1 METPQNTTA
10 SKEFQ
15 VTGVSRS
22 GRVRKKSS
30 KLLDFQS
37 PDEVEKKLKRAAKL
51 PTRNG
56 NVRGRNN
63 MGGIGRPA
71 RRSHINVGNELGGD
85 LSDLAE
91 DDTELHDEM
100 SDNGTDGENYGDNNS
115 PTGDSDDDLKELV
128 AGIVDGE
135 PTDSNG
141 NPESKVRQSLYMTEK
156 ANKRRVLKDGRVVTG
171 KVERKDKGKTRY
183 TAYSM
188 WARELRKS
196 GKLNKGQDLDFSNTA
211 KRLGELWAN
220 VSNKEK
226 DSWRRKAKIQATKA
240 KSRDRVTTAT
250 IVNPSLAYFK
260 PTTRAKNLT
269 EGQEQTPP
277 PISAVQTNRAKPRG
291 NSISV
296 ASNAGDSPTT
306 GLTTKRRRNNSLNR
320 GNGVNSNNLSTQL
333 IATNNSNT
341 TNNNYTS
348 NAAVTTHTVNS
359 HSRKSS
365 VPNIEPVDTAAHL
378 KLLGESLTIIGERLK
393 EHEGQIA
400 VSGSL
405 SVLLDSLLCSLGP
418 LLCLTTRIPGLE
430 RKPQLSENLTAT
442 LDNIAYVMP
451 GL

>member
-56 NVRGRNN
+56 NVRGRNI

-71 RRSHINVGNELGGD
+71 RRSHINVSNELGGD

-100 SDNGTDGENYGDNNS
+100 SDNGTDGENYGGNNS

-141 NPESKVRQSLYMTEK
+141 NPESKVRSSLYMTEK

-196 GKLNKGQDLDFSNTA
+196 GKLNKGHDLDFSNTA

-240 KSRDRVTTAT
+240 KSRDRVTSATA
-250 IVNPSLAYFK
+250 VNPSLAYFK
-260 PTTRAKNLT
+260 PTTKAKNLI

-277 PISAVQTNRAKPRG
+277 PIIAAQSNRTKPRG

-296 ASNAGDSPTT
+296 ANNAGDSPTT
-306 GLTTKRRRNNSLNR
+306 GLTTKRRRNNSHNR

-333 IATNNSNT
+333 IATNNNST

-348 NAAVTTHTVNS
+348 NAAGTTLTVNS

-365 VPNIEPVDTAAHL
+365 LPNIEPVDTAAHL